1 MATDFIYL
9 ASASARRRELL
20 EQIGVPFRVL
30 ASTASEEPKALET
43 AEAYVA
49 RVAGAKADTVWEQIR
64 ETEPAP
70 VLAADT
76 AVVVGAEVLGKPASE
91 AAALDMLARLSGRS
105 HRVLTAVSLRWHAL
119 EARKL
124 VASEVRFRTTTEAE
138 RVAYCRTREPF
149 DKAGAYAIQGFGAV
163 FVEHLAGS
171 FSAVM
176 GLPLAE
182 TAALLEQFGMPAWL
196 KAGTRGR

>member
-9 ASASARRRELL
+9 ASASPRRRELL

-30 ASTASEEPKALET
+30 VPTVSEEPMGLET
-43 AEAYVA
+43 AEAYVE
-49 RVAGAKADTVWEQIR
+49 RVAVAKAGAVWGQVHDS
-64 ETEPAP
+64 EPAP

-76 AVVVGAEVLGKPASE
+76 AVVVGTEILGKPASE
-91 AAALDMLARLSGRS
+91 AAALDMLARLSGRC
-105 HRVLTAVSLRWHAL
+105 HRVLTAVSLRWHTL
-119 EARKL
+119 EARRL
-124 VASEVRFRTTTEAE
+124 VASEVRFRTTTHAE

-163 FVEHLAGS
+163 FVEHLVGS
-171 FSAVM
+171 FSAVV

-182 TAALLEQFGMPAWL
+182 TASLLEQFGMPAWL
-196 KAGTRGR
+196 KAGTEGR